1 MTTTH
6 FFNKPFVLKV
16 LAIALWIVT
25 SALALVTLNGA
36 ADVVLTVYAAF
47 FAEGGLYGE
56 AYGGGV
62 ALRQVIILF
71 GSLLVVAVIIGGAE
85 TSLRHSLTPRLWRFF
100 AHVLGVEAA
109 ILLLMVMFT

>member
-6 FFNKPFVLKV
+6 FFKKPFAVKG
-16 LAIALWIVT
+16 LAIALWIVA
-25 SALALVTLNGA
+25 SGLALVALNGA

-47 FAEGGLYGE
+47 FAAGELYGA

-71 GSLLVVAVIIGGAE
+71 GSLLVVAFIIGGAE
-85 TSLRHSLTPRLWRFF
+85 YSLRHSPTPRLWQFF
-100 AHVLGVEAA
+100 AHVLGAEAA
-109 ILLLMVMFT
+109 ILLLMAML